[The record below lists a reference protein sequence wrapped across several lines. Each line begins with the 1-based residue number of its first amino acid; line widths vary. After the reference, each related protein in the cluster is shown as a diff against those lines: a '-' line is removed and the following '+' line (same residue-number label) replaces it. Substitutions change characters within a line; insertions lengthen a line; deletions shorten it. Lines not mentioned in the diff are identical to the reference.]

1 MARRQRQTDTVVS
14 DEGGITRQ
22 RRWITFAEVSEDQ
35 TAQLFNSVARM
46 LHLLA
51 EGAALGL
58 ERLLQ
63 TVSRD
68 VIKPSM
74 IRAPYA
80 SFLDVAVFQ
89 RCASVRTVKS
99 HKAETASAVAEKRQ
113 FLAKNRDRHGN
124 VS

>member
-22 RRWITFAEVSEDQ
+22 RRWITFAEVSEAQ
-35 TAQLFNSVARM
+35 TAHLFNSVARM

-63 TVSRD
+63 TLARD

-74 IRAPYA
+74 IKAPYA

-89 RCASVRTVKS
+89 RWAAVRTV
-99 HKAETASAVAEKRQ
+99 AS
-113 FLAKNRDRHGN
+113 
-124 VS
+124 

>member
-22 RRWITFAEVSEDQ
+22 RRWITFAGGSEDQ

-63 TVSRD
+63 TVSPHG
-68 VIKPSM
+68 IKPSM
-74 IRAPYA
+74 IKAPYS
-80 SFLDVAVFQ
+80 SFLNFAVFQ
-89 RCASVRTVKS
+89 GCSSVRTRKS
-99 HKAETASAVAEKRQ
+99 H
-113 FLAKNRDRHGN
+113 
-124 VS
+124 